1 MLLRLSSKG
10 QLVLPKNIRQELR
23 LKHGDQFRAK
33 VVDGKIVLEPIQKN
47 AIQRLY
53 GILEGTDLLK
63 DLEEEHR
70 QEVERDNQL
79 FA

>member
-10 QLVLPKNIRQELR
+10 QLVLPKAIRQELR

-33 VVDGKIVLEPIQKN
+33 VVDGKIVLEPVQKD

-53 GILEGTDLLK
+53 GILEGADLLK

-70 QEVERDNQL
+70 QEVERENQL
-79 FA
+79 FT